1 MAMNVT
7 LRGCEQP
14 PGERLV
20 PEHLP
25 FTISRNGTV
34 DMQRWQN
41 ELARGN
47 AQVAQLEAKAAG
59 VAADASDSQL
69 RRAQFHGRQLQGR
82 TVSLAP
88 GIGTYEHL
96 GTPGHIATTR
106 APLSFSR
113 HARASRRKSAPRVLG
128 SAGYVV
134 REVGET
140 QAGSARVKDFQATQ
154 RFDEV
159 TYWNHDTEPSG
170 TDWFPK
176 VMRWQKDA
184 PVLHGQVTDGEF
196 AAAEAAMVQRR
207 MAADR
212 ATT

>member
-1 MAMNVT
+1 MNVT

-96 GTPGHIATTR
+96 GTPGHMATYARHSHSRGTHVHR
-106 APLSFSR
+106 AVSLR
-113 HARASRRKSAPRVLG
+113 RGCLAR
-128 SAGYVV
+128 
-134 REVGET
+134 
-140 QAGSARVKDFQATQ
+140 QAMLYEK
-154 RFDEV
+154 
-159 TYWNHDTEPSG
+159 
-170 TDWFPK
+170 
-176 VMRWQKDA
+176 
-184 PVLHGQVTDGEF
+184 
-196 AAAEAAMVQRR
+196 
-207 MAADR
+207 
-212 ATT
+212 